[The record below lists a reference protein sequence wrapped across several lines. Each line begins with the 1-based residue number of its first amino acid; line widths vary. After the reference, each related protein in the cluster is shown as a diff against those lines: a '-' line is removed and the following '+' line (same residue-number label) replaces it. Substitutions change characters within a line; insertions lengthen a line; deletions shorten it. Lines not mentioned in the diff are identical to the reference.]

1 MAYTT
6 GHAAKAAGGKS
17 NLYFNKTCDFLDL
30 WKEGEKG
37 GWGKRNPVN

>member
-6 GHAAKAAGGKS
+6 GHVARAAGGES
-17 NLYFNKTCDFLDL
+17 NLYFTKKLFRVM
-30 WKEGEKG
+30 EGGGEKG